1 MRFRS
6 LALPFSI
13 ALSLAACDDQPTPNV
28 APSATTLTDTKP
40 KAAGAM
46 DFAIDT
52 AGSSVTFMMEAP
64 KEKIRGKV
72 ENATRGEVQID
83 LGDVTKTTGHLYVD
97 LKSLELYQQV
107 AAEDGSFKAE
117 EKHAVQNEHARTW
130 LEIGPCDD
138 ADDAAACEDA
148 KKKNENVEF
157 VITKV
162 ETDKKD
168 VMSLSGDTR
177 TIKAT
182 VTGDFLLHQHK
193 TQKTAEVE
201 ITFQMK
207 GDKPESVTIKTVKPF
222 AIGLAEHDVR
232 PRTAFGKI
240 AAKTLDVLIN
250 EEKKVAK
257 EAEVG
262 LDLKAKFSGMAKGDK
277 PADGAT
283 EPASSA
289 GQ

>member
-1 MRFRS
+1 MRFGI
-6 LALPFSI
+6 LALISC
-13 ALSLAACDDQPTPNV
+13 LSLAACDDQPPTNV

-52 AGSSVTFMMEAP
+52 SGSAVTFMMEAP

-72 ENATRGEVQID
+72 QDATRGEIQID
-83 LGDVTKTTGHLYVD
+83 LSDVTKTTGHLYVD
-97 LKSLELYQQV
+97 LKSLELFQQV
-107 AAEDGSFKAE
+107 AAEDGSFGAE
-117 EKHAVQNEHARTW
+117 EKQPLQNEHARAW

-138 ADDAAACEDA
+138 ADDKAACEEA

-157 VITKV
+157 VITEVK
-162 ETDKKD
+162 TDQKD
-168 VMSLSGDTR
+168 VMALSGDSR

-193 TQKTAEVE
+193 TQKSAEVE
-201 ITFQMK
+201 ITFHMK
-207 GDKPESVTIKTVKPF
+207 GDKPDSVSIKTTKPF

-240 AAKTLDVLIN
+240 AAKTLDALID
-250 EEKKVAK
+250 EDKKIAK
-257 EAEVG
+257 EAEVS
-262 LDLKAKFSGMAKGDK
+262 LELKAAFKGMAKGDK
-277 PADGAT
+277 PAEGAT
-283 EPASSA
+283 QPASSA
-289 GQ
+289 AP